1 MSYTYG
7 HEAAE
12 KKTFVYP
19 TSPFMKKLISQG
31 YSPSKAR
38 KLVRYGKK
46 MSAKQQQ
53 GHKKMR
59 SAFAKSSPL
68 PKTAPYK
75 SNYLP
80 DLSVKKPGKY
90 GIDY

>member
-7 HEAAE
+7 HEKA
-12 KKTFVYP
+12 KKNPADLFQ
-19 TSPFMKKLISQG
+19 KLVSQG
-31 YSPSKAR
+31 HSPGKAR
-38 KLVRYGKK
+38 KLVQYGKK

-59 SAFAKSSPL
+59 SAFAQAKSPL
-68 PKTAPYK
+68 PKTSRYK

-80 DLSVKKPGKY
+80 DLSTNTRGKY
-90 GIDY
+90 GVDY

>member
-46 MSAKQQQ
+46 MS
-53 GHKKMR
+53 
-59 SAFAKSSPL
+59 
-68 PKTAPYK
+68 
-75 SNYLP
+75 
-80 DLSVKKPGKY
+80 
-90 GIDY
+90 